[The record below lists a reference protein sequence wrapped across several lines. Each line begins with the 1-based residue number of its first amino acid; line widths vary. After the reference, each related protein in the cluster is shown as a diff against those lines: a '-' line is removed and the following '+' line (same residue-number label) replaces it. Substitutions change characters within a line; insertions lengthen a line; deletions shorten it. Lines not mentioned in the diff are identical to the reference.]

1 MSLAGARGG
10 SYFQDGEVMSALEK
24 LYSMLREA
32 DTLGLSRSARLRLIG
47 IIGSFENEELDRYRR
62 SADVSPERGHE
73 TERRYH
79 RRESAAGEQRPDR
92 RDSEGERLVGG
103 SRY

>member
-1 MSLAGARGG
+1 
-10 SYFQDGEVMSALEK
+10 MSALDK

-47 IIGSFENEELDRYRR
+47 IIGSFENEELDRYRH
-62 SADVSPERGHE
+62 SANDAPNRESEDGQ
-73 TERRYH
+73 RRY
-79 RRESAAGEQRPDR
+79 RR
-92 RDSEGERLVGG
+92 RDAGGEGRDRWDNEDDHLVGQ

>member
-1 MSLAGARGG
+1 
-10 SYFQDGEVMSALEK
+10 MSALDK

-62 SADVSPERGHE
+62 SADVPPDRERENEPCH
-73 TERRYH
+73 H
-79 RRESAAGEQRPDR
+79 R
-92 RDSEGERLVGG
+92 RDSFEDDWRDPSDNDGDRLVG

>member
-1 MSLAGARGG
+1 
-10 SYFQDGEVMSALEK
+10 MSALDK

-62 SADVSPERGHE
+62 SAGDTPNRERE
-73 TERRYH
+73 V
-79 RRESAAGEQRPDR
+79 GEHGYRR
-92 RDSEGERLVGG
+92 RDAESEGGRDRWDNEDDRLVGQ